1 MMHFGGRLEA
11 SSVRCTTM
19 HADSVSCSGHPPRGP
34 LILSLLLSLPQRR
47 KSLWRSRVTS
57 EADLTRRAMLRA
69 SAAAGSRAE
78 HPLGLC
84 LRPSRLE
91 AAKRVGSAR
100 TARVEHA
107 DRVFERALEFNQHG
121 AMPFRV
127 SKMVDENQ
135 RRVENRS
142 QITGASRCRRGR
154 APLGEVAGII
164 SLLALNEN

>member
-1 MMHFGGRLEA
+1 MPIPYLVRDTLRAAFDLVVA
-11 SSVRCTTM
+11 FVSPPKTKKSV
-19 HADSVSCSGHPPRGP
+19 AV
-34 LILSLLLSLPQRR
+34 
-47 KSLWRSRVTS
+47 KVTS

-69 SAAAGSRAE
+69 SAAAGSGAE

-84 LRPSRLE
+84 LWPSRLE

-107 DRVFERALEFNQHG
+107 DRVFERAFEFNQHR
-121 AMPFRV
+121 AVPFGV

-142 QITGASRCRRGR
+142 QITGASRCHRGEGSFGRGCRNNKSAR
-154 APLGEVAGII
+154 AQ
-164 SLLALNEN
+164 